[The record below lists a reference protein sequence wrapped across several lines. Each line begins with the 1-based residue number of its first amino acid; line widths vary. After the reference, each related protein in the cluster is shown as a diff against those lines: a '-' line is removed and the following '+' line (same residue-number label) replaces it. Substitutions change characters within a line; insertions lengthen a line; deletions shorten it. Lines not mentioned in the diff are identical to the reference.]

1 MKKILISAGL
11 LILLGGLSLAEAQ
24 TSEPQLNLTW
34 QARTY
39 APPEYAGKHLPS
51 GYSRV
56 LLALDAIQNG
66 KVLDLSRQTIYWY
79 RNDDLF
85 ASGTGLIQAE
95 FTTPNIP
102 LGSLDVR
109 AEVPGLDLL
118 KTIPVRMSV
127 PLAVAEA
134 PFPGGEFREQSLTL
148 SAKPYFFNVSDMGRL
163 AYEWLVNGKA
173 PDSSEQPQKLTI
185 NVNPGT
191 SDGYAINVA
200 LRIENPGTSLENAGQ
215 STTLTYRQ

>member
-1 MKKILISAGL
+1 MKKLLISAGL

-51 GYSRV
+51 GNSRV
-56 LLALDAIQNG
+56 LLALDAVQNG

-79 RNDDLF
+79 LTNELF
-85 ASGTGLIQAE
+85 ASGTGLVRTE

-109 AEVPGLDLL
+109 AEVPALDIL
-118 KTIPVRMSV
+118 KTISIRMSL
-127 PLAVAEA
+127 PVAIIEA
-134 PFPGGEFREQSLTL
+134 PFPGGEFREQSLDL

-163 AYEWLVNGKA
+163 SYAWLVNGKA
-173 PDSSEQPQKLTI
+173 PDSSEQPQKLTVNI
-185 NVNPGT
+185 NPGT
-191 SDGYAINVA
+191 GDGYALNIA
-200 LRIENPGTSLENAGQ
+200 LQIANPGISLENG
-215 STTLTYRQ
+215 SRNTKLIYRQ